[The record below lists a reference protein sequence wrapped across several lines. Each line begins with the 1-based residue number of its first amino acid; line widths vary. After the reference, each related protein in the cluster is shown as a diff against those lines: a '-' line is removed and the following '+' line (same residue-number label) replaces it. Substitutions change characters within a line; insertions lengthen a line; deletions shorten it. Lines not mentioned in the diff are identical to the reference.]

1 MKKLYNEKQKE
12 LALNFL
18 FNFYN
23 LLRNVTGITIKINKQ
38 DWKDGNIVDYFNIR
52 KKQSLYD

>member
-1 MKKLYNEKQKE
+1 MKKIYNEKQKE

-18 FNFYN
+18 FKFYN

>member
-23 LLRNVTGITIKINKQ
+23 LLRNVTGITIKLNKQ